1 MVADVMAS
9 FHALIAGMALGM
21 LFAFSLS
28 PPPVKL
34 WHRWLA
40 SIALGCLVALGFGIA
55 IARAQM
61 PDYCS
66 APVAAKDDPATAL
79 DWRLRCTIQKLEAE
93 RVQQADRATQD
104 EVEIAR
110 LAALLRSV
118 QAGEPQKPALPTVIK
133 GRK

>member
-1 MVADVMAS
+1 MRKCKGGAVAGLVL
-9 FHALIAGMALGM
+9 ALLAPAAAL
-21 LFAFSLS
+21 
-28 PPPVKL
+28 
-34 WHRWLA
+34 
-40 SIALGCLVALGFGIA
+40 
-55 IARAQM
+55 AQM

-66 APVAAKDDPATAL
+66 APLAARADPGTAL

-110 LAALLRSV
+110 LAALLRSA
-118 QAGEPQKPALPTVIK
+118 QAGEAQKKLPAAPSVIK